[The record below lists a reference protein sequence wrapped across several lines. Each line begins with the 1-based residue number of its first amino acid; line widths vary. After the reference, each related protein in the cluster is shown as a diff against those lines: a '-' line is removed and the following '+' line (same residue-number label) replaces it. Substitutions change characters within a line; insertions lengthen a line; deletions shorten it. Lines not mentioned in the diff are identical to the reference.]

1 MSESNIKTAEAEKDK
16 DKEAR
21 KKLFMRVRKCFW
33 VAIAILIILLILSII
48 VLAVRMSDYFAS
60 SQREVSLNS
69 AIHKND
75 LDIFDIRYK
84 NDQGHITVEGFDGQ
98 KVVAP
103 GTDVEYTI
111 RVRNTDK
118 VAIDYELLPSVEF
131 FTEHKLPLYVRI
143 LDHNDD
149 YILGS
154 AKEWVEISEINGTVH
169 RNTLLKGECVEYTF
183 QWKWPYEQGN
193 DEFDTLLGNLN
204 NAGLKVS
211 FTVNAAANLDVNLNG
226 GVLPSL
232 LTSGTLGIFIFA
244 LLLLIAIIL
253 LILSIINRRLKK
265 AEPEPEPEP
274 EIIPEPEPEPEP
286 IPVIIPAP
294 EPEPEPEPEPIP
306 VIIPEPEPE
315 PEPEPVPVIIPD
327 PKKEGFY
334 GKMAYINLDILN
346 DHFESGDVIT
356 LSILKK
362 KGLIHPKAKQM
373 KVLARNGYELDK
385 AFIIETQGVSAE
397 ARRKV
402 KEAGGVIIITKG

>member
-1 MSESNIKTAEAEKDK
+1 MSESDIKALETENEIDK

-48 VLAVRMSDYFAS
+48 VLAARMSDYFAS

-84 NDQGHITVEGFDGQ
+84 NNDGEITVEGFDGQ

-253 LILSIINRRLKK
+253 LIISIINRKMKK
-265 AEPEPEPEP
+265 EK
-274 EIIPEPEPEPEP
+274 
-286 IPVIIPAP
+286 PAP
-294 EPEPEPEPEPIP
+294 EP
-306 VIIPEPEPE
+306 VIIPEPEPD
-315 PEPEPVPVIIPD
+315 PVIIPD

>member
-1 MSESNIKTAEAEKDK
+1 MSESDIKALETENEIDK

-84 NDQGHITVEGFDGQ
+84 NNDGEITVEGFDGQ

-193 DEFDTLLGNLN
+193 DEYDTLLGNLN

-253 LILSIINRRLKK
+253 LIISIINRKMKK
-265 AEPEPEPEP
+265 EKPEPEPV
-274 EIIPEPEPEPEP
+274 IIPEPEPEPEP
-286 IPVIIPAP
+286 GPIIIP
-294 EPEPEPEPEPIP
+294 EPEPEPEPVIVP

-315 PEPEPVPVIIPD
+315 PEPEPVIIPD

>member
-1 MSESNIKTAEAEKDK
+1 LTSKEDKNVSESDIKTAEAEKDI
-16 DKEAR
+16 DKEERR
-21 KKLFMRVRKCFW
+21 KRFIRVRKCFW

-48 VLAVRMSDYFAS
+48 VLAARMNDYFAS

-69 AIHKND
+69 AILKNE

-84 NDQGHITVEGFDGQ
+84 NDQGHITVEGMDGQ

-111 RVRNTDK
+111 RVRNTDG

-149 YILGS
+149 YILGT
-154 AKEWVEISEINGTVH
+154 AKEWVEISDINGTVH
-169 RNTLLKGECVEYTF
+169 RNTLKRGECVEYTF
-183 QWKWPYEQGN
+183 QWKWPYEHGN
-193 DEFDTLLGNLN
+193 DEYDTLLGNIN
-204 NAGLKVS
+204 NAGIKVS
-211 FTVNAAANLDVNLNG
+211 LTVNAMANLDIDANG
-226 GVLPSL
+226 GLRPS
-232 LTSGTLGIFIFA
+232 GWAGNLGIFIFA

-253 LILSIINRRLKK
+253 LILSIINKRLKK
-265 AEPEPEPEP
+265 AEPEPEPV
-274 EIIPEPEPEPEP
+274 IIPVPEPEPEPEP
-286 IPVIIPAP
+286 IIVPVII
-294 EPEPEPEPEPIP
+294 
-306 VIIPEPEPE
+306 PE

-327 PKKEGFY
+327 PKKEGFC

-373 KVLARNGYELDK
+373 KVLARNGYKLDK

-397 ARRKV
+397 ARNKV